1 MAFFKSRASTS
12 SPAESNKDDAQSMDS
27 LRKQARHRLI
37 GATVLVVIAVVGF
50 PLVFDTKPRDM
61 AADIRIDMPDRDAVR
76 PSQPPSVAIPD
87 ELVNAK
93 VPLSE
98 AVSGNEQ
105 DAFRGKRPIFKAIL
119 EQQGPGQVVDYQ
131 GGVSVAQIKDDPT
144 PVRRVMDPGNP
155 VADKD
160 GYVYTSN
167 VNEMGEM
174 VDMMAASRSYQ
185 NNVEV
190 INTARQLMMRTL
202 EITKA

>member
-1 MAFFKSRASTS
+1 MSFDKIFGIAGSAL
-12 SPAESNKDDAQSMDS
+12 NAQS
-27 LRKQARHRLI
+27 
-37 GATVLVVIAVVGF
+37 
-50 PLVFDTKPRDM
+50 
-61 AADIRIDMPDRDAVR
+61 VR
-76 PSQPPSVAIPD
+76 MNLTASNLA
-87 ELVNAK
+87 NAGT
-93 VPLSE
+93 
-98 AVSGNEQ
+98 VSGSEQ
-105 DAFRGKRPIFKAIL
+105 EAFRGKRPIFKAIL

-131 GGVSVAQIKDDPT
+131 GGVSIAQIQDDPT

-155 VADKD
+155 VADKE

-174 VDMMAASRSYQ
+174 VDMVAASRAYQ

>member
-1 MAFFKSRASTS
+1 MSFDKIFGIAGSAL
-12 SPAESNKDDAQSMDS
+12 NAQS
-27 LRKQARHRLI
+27 
-37 GATVLVVIAVVGF
+37 
-50 PLVFDTKPRDM
+50 
-61 AADIRIDMPDRDAVR
+61 VR
-76 PSQPPSVAIPD
+76 MNLTASNLA
-87 ELVNAK
+87 NAGT
-93 VPLSE
+93 
-98 AVSGNEQ
+98 VSGSEQ
-105 DAFRGKRPIFKAIL
+105 EAFRGKRPIFKAIL

-131 GGVSVAQIKDDPT
+131 GGVSIAQIQDDPT

-160 GYVYTSN
+160 GYVFTSN

-202 EITKA
+202 EITRS